1 MATPPPSSSFQTRRS
16 PSPSKK
22 RKIDQDGDQDDGG
35 SQDAGATPRSG
46 PPSQRPALS
55 IRPASFHP
63 PSSTGLGH
71 SSAPSLASDRQSS
84 RRSASP
90 VKTITG
96 LQRLDK
102 PVLYRSLDGGKLYR
116 DVLAVTTYRTGIYP
130 AEIRPQI
137 ESLFDDLAPPDSVYR
152 KPEEGTRRPDRGRLA
167 QDAGK
172 EEDKEGEEEEGP
184 FFDYLPLSSLFADRP
199 EAASPLA
206 RFALAEFY
214 KIRAIERVARECL
227 DLRRSEA
234 AWNAHVHGPLL
245 ELALSRRR
253 GSVVYENAT
262 SARILPCFRPSLVT
276 GEVSEGK
283 MNRLIELST
292 RARSTALA
300 SAQLN
305 VNQTDYT
312 PLTRSPSAV
321 SIETKVAGAS
331 LEEGRLQ
338 LGIWTAAWHK
348 RMEMLGV
355 GGGMHGPQLP
365 TLPLILVHDHQW
377 SLYFAV
383 DRLERIEV
391 CGALLIGMTDSFPN
405 IYQLLTVLGLL
416 GTWVDTTFCSWTTG
430 AFGPHPDVI
439 ADADVRS
446 DELVTQS

>member
-1 MATPPPSSSFQTRRS
+1 
-16 PSPSKK
+16 
-22 RKIDQDGDQDDGG
+22 
-35 SQDAGATPRSG
+35 
-46 PPSQRPALS
+46 
-55 IRPASFHP
+55 
-63 PSSTGLGH
+63 
-71 SSAPSLASDRQSS
+71 
-84 RRSASP
+84 
-90 VKTITG
+90 
-96 LQRLDK
+96 
-102 PVLYRSLDGGKLYR
+102 
-116 DVLAVTTYRTGIYP
+116 
-130 AEIRPQI
+130 
-137 ESLFDDLAPPDSVYR
+137 
-152 KPEEGTRRPDRGRLA
+152 LA
-167 QDAGK
+167 QDGNK
-172 EEDKEGEEEEGP
+172 EEKEEGP

-199 EAASPLA
+199 EAASPQS

-245 ELALSRRR
+245 ELALSRRH

-283 MNRLIELST
+283 MVDFVFAPRLSPDLDVAIQNRLIELST
-292 RARSTALA
+292 RAKSTTLA

-321 SIETKVAGAS
+321 SIETRVAGAS

-355 GGGMHGPQLP
+355 GGGVQGPQLP

-377 SLYFAV
+377 SLYLAV
-383 DRLERIEV
+383 DRLEKIEV
-391 CGALLIGMTDSFPN
+391 YGALPIGMTDSFPN
-405 IYQLLTVLGLL
+405 IY
-416 GTWVDTTFCSWTTG
+416 C
-430 AFGPHPDVI
+430 
-439 ADADVRS
+439 
-446 DELVTQS
+446 